1 MIIDEQYQIFNEACD
16 ELQNSK
22 IILADAK
29 VSKLLRSI
37 VSSPTLVE
45 IVGDALVGYNFDNE
59 FSKCVSKTADGTTT
73 LNLPSEPYKIVA
85 LVFSLLSEFDSH
97 RMDLQEFILNYFK
110 SDNLTQSF
118 ENFNRELI
126 APFQHYMNKFSGQEE
141 EDEPVKLDL
150 EEAITPDA
158 DVEDEPKEEIVDKD
172 TPSKLFADLKVIF
185 EQIQE
190 TIQSDSRLRQEQKD
204 DLNITLEAL
213 QETLTLKNFKL
224 LNALLISLNN
234 MIVNLKSTKYYHQ
247 ELQNR
252 LAKFYDEFI

>member
-1 MIIDEQYQIFNEACD
+1 MTIEEQYQIFNDACD

-45 IVGDALVGYNFDNE
+45 IVGDALVGYNFENE
-59 FSKCVSKTADGTTT
+59 FSKCVTKDVDGLTYLT
-73 LNLPSEPYKIVA
+73 LPSEPYKAIA

-97 RMDLQEFILNYFK
+97 RLDLQEFILSYFK
-110 SDNLTQSF
+110 SENLTQSF
-118 ENFNRELI
+118 ENFNATMI
-126 APFQHYMNKFSGQEE
+126 APFQNYMNKWNDDANESTSG
-141 EDEPVKLDL
+141 LDL
-150 EEAITPDA
+150 EQTIT
-158 DVEDEPKEEIVDKD
+158 EDEDIAPEDKEPAKD
-172 TPSKLFADLKVIF
+172 SPTQLFSDLKVIF

-190 TIQSDSRLRQEQKD
+190 TINSDSRLRQEQKD
-204 DLNITLEAL
+204 DLNITIEAL
-213 QETLTLKNFKL
+213 QETLKLKNFKL

-234 MIVNLKSTKYYHQ
+234 MIGTLKSTKYYHQ

-252 LAKFYDEFI
+252 LAKFYNDFM